1 LSVLLKHAS
10 NNNLINSPERMDRN
24 TITGIILIFAI
35 FIGFSVYNNS
45 RSNKQYEKTVQV
57 AEYYYARGEFEN
69 ARAEYINALRFKPN
83 QPDALAK
90 INELNLKLGISTE
103 AVKIDTMRAEQPRQE
118 APLVKVSATPSDFG
132 QYGVFAQAA
141 TGENDF
147 ITLENN
153 KVELKIARKGGRV
166 YSARMK
172 DYRTYDS
179 LPLILFSGDSTVF
192 GFNFFTADNK
202 AVQTNNLYFKPV
214 SAQKLFDA
222 TSRTQSVVLRLMADS
237 NKYIEYKYT
246 LAPDK
251 YMVDFDVI
259 FKSMDGIIASNQ
271 NSLTLDWKMY
281 IPQQEKGR
289 QNEENYSTI
298 KYKYYQDDVDGLK
311 LRSTK
316 EVEKVDIA
324 TKLSWIAFQDQFFSS
339 VIITKDFFLNG
350 SVSSTRTLTS
360 KKYLRHYTSEVGV
373 PYNPGNSSTL
383 AMKLYYGP
391 NSITTLRKEG
401 LQLEKIVFLGKNII
415 GWINRFM
422 IIPIFNWLDNY
433 IGSYGIIILILTI
446 IIKVVLFPLTFKSYQ
461 STAKMQVLKPM
472 VEELGKKFPKKEDA
486 MKKQQATMDLYKRAG
501 VNPMGG
507 CLPMLLQMPILFA
520 MFRFFP
526 VSIELRQ
533 EHFLWATDLSTYDSI
548 LTLPFTI
555 PMYGNHVSLF
565 TLLMTASTLLTMK
578 MTGSSP
584 GSDQPGMKMMMYMM
598 PVMFMLI
605 LNNFSSGL
613 TYYYFL
619 ANMITYGQNIISKR
633 FINADA
639 VLATLE
645 ENKKKPLKK
654 SKWQQRLEN
663 AAKQRGINPPK
674 R

>member
-1 LSVLLKHAS
+1 
-10 NNNLINSPERMDRN
+10 MDRN
-24 TITGIILIFAI
+24 TITGLVLIFLI

-45 RSNKQYEKTVQV
+45 RVNKLYEKAVTS
-57 AEYYYARGEFEN
+57 AEASYNKGEFET
-69 ARAEYINALRFKPN
+69 ARTEYINALNIRPN
-83 QPDALAK
+83 QPDVVAK
-90 INELNLKLGISTE
+90 LNELNLKLGIIPANQVVDTTVAPQAKAELSQ
-103 AVKIDTMRAEQPRQE
+103 AVPASLPVDASQ
-118 APLVKVSATPSDFG
+118 L
-132 QYGVFAQAA
+132 GVFSSSAA
-141 TGENDF
+141 GENEF

-153 KVELKIARKGGRV
+153 KVELKIALKGGKV
-166 YSARMK
+166 YSARLK
-172 DYRTYDS
+172 EYRTHDS

-202 AVQTNNLYFKPV
+202 AVQTNNLFFKPV
-214 SAQKLFDA
+214 SEQKSFVVG
-222 TSRTQSVVLRLMADS
+222 SSPQSVILRLMAADD
-237 NKYIEYKYT
+237 KYIEYKYT

-251 YMVDFDVI
+251 FMVDFDVT
-259 FKSMDGIIASNQ
+259 FRSMEGIIAGNQ
-271 NSLTLDWKMY
+271 NSLTLQWEMY
-281 IPQQEKGR
+281 MPQQEKGR
-289 QNEENYSTI
+289 QNEDQYSNI
-298 KYKYYQDDVDGLK
+298 RFKYYQDDVVDLK
-311 LRSTK
+311 NRQSK
-316 EVEKVDIA
+316 EVEKLDIT

-339 VIITKDFFLNG
+339 AIITNDFFLNG
-350 SVSSTRTLTS
+350 AISSTKTLTS
-360 KKYLRHYTSEVGV
+360 EKYIRYYTSEVGV
-373 PYNPGNSSTL
+373 PFNPAAANAVS
-383 AMKLYYGP
+383 MKLYYGP
-391 NSITTLRKEG
+391 NSITVLKKEG
-401 LQLEKIVFLGKNII
+401 LELDKLVFLGKNII
-415 GWINRFM
+415 GWINRFT

-433 IGSYGIIILILTI
+433 IGNYGLIILILTI
-446 IIKVVLFPLTFKSYQ
+446 IIKIVLFPLTFKSYQ
-461 STAKMQVLKPM
+461 STAKMQVLKPQ

-578 MTGSSP
+578 MTGSTP
-584 GSDQPGMKMMMYMM
+584 GSDQPGMKLMMYMM

-619 ANMITYGQNIISKR
+619 ANMLTYGQNLISKQ
-633 FINADA
+633 FINVDA

-654 SKWQQRLEN
+654 SKWTQRLEA

-674 R
+674 K

>member
-1 LSVLLKHAS
+1 
-10 NNNLINSPERMDRN
+10 MDRN
-24 TITGIILIFAI
+24 TITGLILIFVI
-35 FIGFSVYNNS
+35 FIGFSLYN
-45 RSNKQYEKTVQV
+45 SNRMNKAFEKALVV
-57 AEYYYARGEFEN
+57 ADADYAKGNLEA
-69 ARAEYINALRFKPN
+69 ARTEYIDALRFKPN

-90 INELNLKLGISTE
+90 INEINLKLGNTPERQKSDSLSLQQPNT
-103 AVKIDTMRAEQPRQE
+103 AVS
-118 APLVKVSATPSDFG
+118 VSIPTSAKTDIN
-132 QYGVFAQAA
+132 QYGIFAQSAI
-141 TGENDF
+141 GNNEF

-153 KVELKIARKGGRV
+153 KVELKISLKGGRV
-166 YSARMK
+166 YSARLK

-179 LPLILFSGDSTVF
+179 LPLILFTGDSTVF
-192 GFNFFTADNK
+192 GFNFFTTDNK

-214 SAQKLFDA
+214 SDKRSFKVGSQPE
-222 TSRTQSVVLRLMADS
+222 SVVLRLFAGDD
-237 NKYIEYKYT
+237 KYIEYKYT

-251 YMVDFDVI
+251 YMVDFNVN
-259 FKSMDGIIASNQ
+259 FKSMEDVIASNQ

-281 IPQQEKGR
+281 MPQQEKGR

-298 KYKYYQDDVDGLK
+298 KYKFFQDDVDGLP
-311 LRSTK
+311 LRQTK
-316 EVEKVDIA
+316 ENVKRDIT

-339 VIITKDFFLNG
+339 IIITNDYFLNA
-350 SVSSTRTLTS
+350 SVSSTRTVVS
-360 KKYLRHYTSEVGV
+360 NKFMRNYTSEMGI
-373 PYNPGNSSTL
+373 PFGSGTTNSVN
-383 AMKLYYGP
+383 MKLYYGP
-391 NSITTLRKEG
+391 NSITILKKEG
-401 LQLEKIVFLGKNII
+401 LQLEKIIFLGKNII
-415 GWINRFM
+415 GWISRFA
-422 IIPIFNWLDNY
+422 IIPIFNWLNHF
-433 IGSYGIIILILTI
+433 IKNFGLIILILTI

-461 STAKMQVLKPM
+461 SQAKMQVLKPM

-548 LTLPFTI
+548 LKLPFMI

-578 MTGSSP
+578 MTGTSP

-598 PVMFMLI
+598 PIMFMLI
-605 LNNFSSGL
+605 LNSFPAGL

-619 ANMITYGQNIISKR
+619 ANMLTYAQNIISKR

-645 ENKKKPLKK
+645 ENKKKPVKK

-663 AAKQRGINPPK
+663 AAKQRGISSPRK
-674 R
+674 

>member
-1 LSVLLKHAS
+1 
-10 NNNLINSPERMDRN
+10 MDRN
-24 TITGIILIFAI
+24 TITGLILIFVI
-35 FIGFSVYNNS
+35 FIGFSLYN
-45 RSNKQYEKTVQV
+45 SNRTNKAFDKALAL
-57 AEYYYARGEFEN
+57 AESDYSKGNLETARTEF
-69 ARAEYINALRFKPN
+69 IDALRFKPN
-83 QPDALAK
+83 QPDAMAK
-90 INELNLKLGISTE
+90 INEINLKLGNLPEKQKSDSLN
-103 AVKIDTMRAEQPRQE
+103 AQQP
-118 APLVKVSATPSDFG
+118 VSVVAASNSNVPGIKTDIN
-132 QYGVFAQAA
+132 QYGAFAQSAI
-141 TGENDF
+141 GENEF

-153 KVELKIARKGGRV
+153 KVELKISFKGGRV
-166 YSARMK
+166 YSARLK
-172 DYRTYDS
+172 DYKTFDAQ
-179 LPLILFSGDSTVF
+179 PLILFSGDSTVF
-192 GFNFFTADNK
+192 GFNFLTSDNK

-214 SAQKLFDA
+214 SDQRSYKVGSQPL
-222 TSRTQSVVLRLMADS
+222 SVVLRLFAGDD
-237 NKYIEYKYT
+237 KYIEYRYT

-251 YMVDFDVI
+251 YMVDFNVN
-259 FKSMDGIIASNQ
+259 FKSMEGIIASNQ

-298 KYKYYQDDVDGLK
+298 KYKFFQDEVTGLS
-311 LRSTK
+311 LRQSK
-316 EVEKVDIA
+316 ENIKNDIA

-339 VIITKDFFLNG
+339 IIITNEFFLNA
-350 SVSSTRTLTS
+350 SVSSTRTLAS
-360 KKYLRHYTSEVGV
+360 PKYMRYYTSEVGV
-373 PYNPGNSSTL
+373 PFGSGATNSVN
-383 AMKLYYGP
+383 MKLYYGP
-391 NSITTLRKEG
+391 NSITILKKEG

-415 GWINRFM
+415 GWISRFA
-422 IIPIFNWLDNY
+422 IIPIFNWLNRF
-433 IGSYGIIILILTI
+433 IRNYGIIILILTI

-461 STAKMQVLKPM
+461 SQAKMQVLKPM

-533 EHFLWATDLSTYDSI
+533 AHFLWATDLSTYDSI
-548 LTLPFTI
+548 LKLPFMI

-565 TLLMTASTLLTMK
+565 TLLMTVSTLLTMK

-605 LNNFSSGL
+605 LNNFSAGL

-619 ANMITYGQNIISKR
+619 ANMLTYAQNMISKR

-645 ENKKKPLKK
+645 QNKKKPLKK
-654 SKWQQRLEN
+654 SNWQQRLEA

-674 R
+674 K

>member
-1 LSVLLKHAS
+1 
-10 NNNLINSPERMDRN
+10 MDRN
-24 TITGIILIFAI
+24 TITGLILIFLI
-35 FIGFSVYNNS
+35 FIGFSVFNNS
-45 RSNKQYEKTVQV
+45 RLNKAYENAVTV
-57 AEYYYARGEFEN
+57 AEASYNRGEFEA
-69 ARAEYINALRFKPN
+69 ARTEYVNALRLKPN
-83 QPDALAK
+83 KPEVIAK
-90 INELNLKLGISTE
+90 LNELNQKLGVVSGTQKADSAASLKPDTTPALSSPALPGIS
-103 AVKIDTMRAEQPRQE
+103 
-118 APLVKVSATPSDFG
+118 G
-132 QYGVFAQAA
+132 AQADINMYGA
-141 TGENDF
+141 FSKAAVGENQF

-153 KVELKIARKGGRV
+153 KVELKISLKGGKV
-166 YSARMK
+166 YSARLK
-172 DYRTYDS
+172 DYKTFDGQ
-179 LPLILFSGDSTVF
+179 PLILFSGDSTVF

-202 AVQTNNLYFKPV
+202 AVQTNNLYFTPV
-214 SAQKLFDA
+214 SDQKSI
-222 TSRTQSVVLRLMADS
+222 TVGSVPQSVSLRLMAADD
-237 NKYIEYKYT
+237 KYIEYKYT

-251 YMVDFDVI
+251 YMLDFNVTFNSMEGVI
-259 FKSMDGIIASNQ
+259 AANQ

-289 QNEENYSTI
+289 QNEENYSDIT
-298 KYKYYQDDVDGLK
+298 YKYYQDDVTYLK
-311 LRSTK
+311 PRQSK
-316 EVEKVDIA
+316 EVEKTDIT

-339 VIITKDFFLNG
+339 VIVSNDFFLNG
-350 SVSSTRTLTS
+350 SISSTRTLTS
-360 KKYLRHYTSEVGV
+360 KKYLRYNTSEVGV
-373 PYNPGNSSTL
+373 AYNSASSN
-383 AMKLYYGP
+383 AISMKLYYGP
-391 NSITTLRKEG
+391 NSFNVLKKEG
-401 LQLEKIVFLGKNII
+401 LQLEKLVFLGKNII
-415 GWINRFM
+415 GWINRFT
-422 IIPIFNWLDNY
+422 IIPVFNWLDNF
-433 IGSYGIIILILTI
+433 IGNYGIIILILTI
-446 IIKVVLFPLTFKSYQ
+446 LIKIVLFPLTFKSYQ

-548 LTLPFTI
+548 LSLPFTI
-555 PMYGNHVSLF
+555 PMYGSHVSLF

-584 GSDQPGMKMMMYMM
+584 GSDQPGMKVMMYMM

-619 ANMITYGQNIISKR
+619 ANILTYLQNIVSKR

-639 VLATLE
+639 VLATLA

-654 SKWQQRLEN
+654 SKWQQRLES

-674 R
+674 K

>member
-1 LSVLLKHAS
+1 
-10 NNNLINSPERMDRN
+10 MDRN

-35 FIGFSVYNNS
+35 FIGFSIYNSS
-45 RSNKQYEKTVQV
+45 RMTKGYEKAVTV
-57 AEYYYARGEFEN
+57 AESFYAKGELET

-83 QPDALAK
+83 QPDAIAK
-90 INELNLKLGISTE
+90 INEINLKLGIVPEIQKT
-103 AVKIDTMRAEQPRQE
+103 DTVRAEKAKTEIP
-118 APLVKVSATPSDFG
+118 VNITSSVTTDMN
-132 QYGVFAQAA
+132 QYGVFAQTA
-141 TGENDF
+141 TGDNEF

-153 KVELKIARKGGRV
+153 KVELKISLKGGRV
-166 YSARMK
+166 YSARLK
-172 DYRTYDS
+172 EYRTYDS

-192 GFNFFTADNK
+192 GFKFFTTDNK
-202 AVQTNNLYFKPV
+202 AVQTNNLYFKTV
-214 SAQKLFDA
+214 SDQK
-222 TSRTQSVVLRLMADS
+222 TVVVSSQPQSVSLRLMVSDD
-237 NKYIEYKYT
+237 KYIEYKYT

-251 YMVDFDVI
+251 FMVDFDVT
-259 FKSMDGIIASNQ
+259 FKSMEDIIASNQ

-289 QNEENYSTI
+289 TNEENYSDIT
-298 KYKYYQDDVDGLK
+298 YKYFQDDVVNLK
-311 LRSTK
+311 PRQSK
-316 EVEKVDIA
+316 ELEKADIT

-339 VIITKDFFLNG
+339 VIISKDFFLNG
-350 SVSSTRTLTS
+350 SLSSTRTLTS
-360 KKYLRHYTSEVGV
+360 PKYTRYYTSEVGV
-373 PYNPGNSSTL
+373 PYNPASSN
-383 AMKLYYGP
+383 AINMKLYYGP
-391 NSITTLRKEG
+391 NSFTILKKEG
-401 LQLEKIVFLGKNII
+401 LELEKLVFLGKNII
-415 GWINRFM
+415 GWINRFA
-422 IIPIFNWLDNY
+422 IIPIFNWLDNF
-433 IGSYGIIILILTI
+433 ISNYGLIILILTI

-507 CLPMLLQMPILFA
+507 CIPMLLQMPILFA

-548 LTLPFTI
+548 LKLPFTI

-584 GSDQPGMKMMMYMM
+584 GSDQPGMKLMMYMM

-605 LNNFSSGL
+605 LNNFSAGL

-619 ANMITYGQNIISKR
+619 ANMITYVQNIISKR

-654 SKWQQRLEN
+654 SKWQQRLES

-674 R
+674 K

>member
-1 LSVLLKHAS
+1 
-10 NNNLINSPERMDRN
+10 MDKN

-35 FIGFSVYNNS
+35 FIAFGIYNNS
-45 RSNKQYEKTVQV
+45 QANKNYKKAVTV
-57 AEYYYARGEFEN
+57 AESDYAKGDFEA

-83 QPDALAK
+83 QPDVIAK
-90 INELNLKLGISTE
+90 ISEINLKLGFIPGSQKADTTSSQISKTGAPVTAE
-103 AVKIDTMRAEQPRQE
+103 ATATID
-118 APLVKVSATPSDFG
+118 KN

-141 TGENDF
+141 SGENEF

-153 KVELKIARKGGRV
+153 KVELKISLKGGKV
-166 YSARMK
+166 YSARLK
-172 DYRTYDS
+172 DYKTFDAR
-179 LPLILFSGDSTVF
+179 PLILFSGDSTVF

-202 AVQTNNLYFKPV
+202 AVQTNNLYFKTL
-214 SAQKLFDA
+214 SDQKSYLV
-222 TSRTQSVVLRLMADS
+222 TSQPQSVILRLMAADD
-237 NKYIEYKYT
+237 KYIEYKYT

-251 YMVDFDVI
+251 YMVDFDVT
-259 FKSMDGIIASNQ
+259 FKSMESIIASNQ
-271 NSLTLDWKMY
+271 NNLTLDWKMY
-281 IPQQEKGR
+281 ITQQEKGR
-289 QNEENYSTI
+289 QNEEYYSTI
-298 KYKYYQDDVDGLK
+298 KYKFYQD
-311 LRSTK
+311 
-316 EVEKVDIA
+316 EVESLGLRQSKELVKADIT
-324 TKLSWIAFQDQFFSS
+324 TKLSWIAFVDQFFSC
-339 VIITKDFFLNG
+339 VLVTNDFFLNA
-350 SVSSTRTLTS
+350 SVSSTKTLTS
-360 KKYLRHYTSEVGV
+360 KKYFRYYTSEAGV
-373 PYNPGNSSTL
+373 PFNSGTSN
-383 AMKLYYGP
+383 AVSMKLYYGP
-391 NSITTLRKEG
+391 NHITTLRKEG
-401 LQLEKIVFLGKNII
+401 LQLEKLVFLGKNII
-415 GWINRFM
+415 GWISRFA
-422 IIPIFNWLDNY
+422 IIPVFNWLNKY
-433 IGSYGIIILILTI
+433 ISNYGIIILILTI
-446 IIKVVLFPLTFKSYQ
+446 LIKIVLFPLTFKSYQ

-520 MFRFFP
+520 MYRFFP

-548 LTLPFTI
+548 LKLPFMI
-555 PMYGNHVSLF
+555 PIYGNHVSLF

-578 MTGSSP
+578 MSGSSA

-605 LNNFSSGL
+605 LNNFSAGL

-639 VLATLE
+639 VLAKLE

-654 SKWQQRLEN
+654 SKWQQRLEA

-674 R
+674 K